1 MRRLKAPVATGLRA
15 LTTSRAI
22 SPTMV
27 PPVDL
32 DVTGDR
38 LRHAGDLAGA
48 ERAYLASVEAAGSD
62 QQLIQSALA
71 LENGDLPTAE
81 TILRSKLRQQPT
93 SLAAIR
99 LMAMLAVRVARYD
112 DAVALCSRALSLAP
126 SFHPARELRA
136 RTLHRM
142 NRFAEAL
149 SDVDTLLGGD
159 PANASLS
166 MLKAALLVRLGR
178 QQDAA
183 EEYANALQ
191 HRPDNPTGWLSLG
204 HVLKAIGRVDDAIK
218 AYRRALQTRAVFGEA
233 WWSLANLK
241 TFAFDTDDIDS
252 MSDALDR
259 ADDQNDRFHLH
270 FALGK
275 AFEDRDERAHAYQ
288 HYASGNELRKAQLD
302 YCPDKTTLLVDD
314 IINSGTGACKSAYR
328 SPPPASAGP
337 IFVVGLPR
345 SGSTLVEQILAS
357 HSAVEGTSELPA
369 MMMIGE
375 RLRHRADESKLG
387 LGRLIDALT
396 AKECASLSQDYLQ
409 HSLAHRH
416 TNKPFFIDKMP
427 NNWLYIALIDKL
439 FPDAPIIDVRRSP
452 MAVGWAVF
460 KQHFAK
466 GQEFSY
472 DQRHIARYYADYS
485 RMISFFDT
493 HYPYR
498 VHTLI
503 YEELVDDTERQVS
516 ALLDRL
522 SLPFEL
528 GCLSFWANDRIV
540 RTPSS
545 EQVRQPIYRS
555 GLDHW
560 MKYENWLQPMQEEF
574 KRSGC
579 VLD

>member
-1 MRRLKAPVATGLRA
+1 MRRLKAPVSTGLRA
-15 LTTSRAI
+15 LTTSRAL

-32 DVTGDR
+32 DVMGDR

-126 SFHPARELRA
+126 SFQPARELRA

-166 MLKAALLVRLGR
+166 MLRAALLVRLGR

-191 HRPDNPTGWLSLG
+191 HHPDNPTGWLSLG

-218 AYRRALQTRAVFGEA
+218 AYRRALQTREVFGEA

-241 TFAFDTDDIDS
+241 TFAFDTGDIDS
-252 MSDALDR
+252 MSHALDR
-259 ADDQNDRFHLH
+259 TDDQNDRLHLH

-275 AFEDRDERAHAYQ
+275 AFEDRDERARAYQ

-302 YCPDKTTLLVDD
+302 YCPDKTTLWVDD
-314 IINSGTGACKSAYR
+314 IINSGAGACKSVYR

-375 RLRHRADESKLG
+375 RLRHRADGSKLE
-387 LGRLIDALT
+387 LGQLIAALT
-396 AKECASLSQDYLQ
+396 AEEGASLSQGYLE
-409 HSLAHRH
+409 HSLSHRH
-416 TNKPFFIDKMP
+416 TARPFFIDKMP
-427 NNWLYIALIDKL
+427 NNWLHIALINTL
-439 FPDAPIIDVRRSP
+439 FPHAPIIDVRRSP

-493 HYPYR
+493 HYPGR

-503 YEELVDDTERQVS
+503 YEELVDDTERQVR

-522 SLPFEL
+522 SLPFEP

-574 KRSGC
+574 KRLGC
-579 VLD
+579 GL